1 MTGLRAGLIMNCRF
15 VGANG
20 GGPMPNLGFQEI
32 IVIFVI
38 ALLVFGPRK
47 LPELG
52 KSLGKGLREFRKA
65 TSDLK
70 SSWEEQVRDIDK
82 DVKETR
88 RDFSKIGQD
97 VRNDVRNT
105 IHQPDKKTDGKADTA
120 KKETSPPAASDST
133 ANATGSAPE
142 PVASTDDEAST
153 APPSEKPAEKTS

>member
-1 MTGLRAGLIMNCRF
+1 MGQ
-15 VGANG
+15 
-20 GGPMPNLGFQEI
+20 LGFQEI

-38 ALLVFGPRK
+38 ALLVFGPKK

-97 VRNDVRNT
+97 VRNT
-105 IHQPDKKTDGKADTA
+105 IHQPESKKNEAATMDSTPAGSAPPVNDT
-120 KKETSPPAASDST
+120 PPAADPNTPTDEETAPST
-133 ANATGSAPE
+133 ASIPSD
-142 PVASTDDEAST
+142 PASV
-153 APPSEKPAEKTS
+153 PSEKPAEKTS